1 MRRLEQSSLERR
13 AIHNFDTITENE
25 RGLPKLP
32 QVAARS
38 RFPGAVMSAEPVLVI
53 DDNPQIRR
61 ALRTILISQG
71 FVVMDASSG
80 EEALDLIRKERVEIV
95 LLDVILPGMSGFET
109 CKEIRRSSGVPVI
122 MLTVRNSERDKV
134 QAFDAGADDYIVKP
148 FGAEE
153 LTARMRATLRRS
165 GSEDSPSFISPGL
178 QIDFERRT
186 VSARGRTIR
195 LTPKEFALLRQLVK
209 NQGKTLTHRWL
220 LQTVWGPD
228 YGEEMESL
236 RVLVN
241 QLRKKIEPNP
251 AKPRYILTEPWVGYR
266 FENPSKVEPG
276 THPKK

>member
-1 MRRLEQSSLERR
+1 M
-13 AIHNFDTITENE
+13 
-25 RGLPKLP
+25 
-32 QVAARS
+32 V
-38 RFPGAVMSAEPVLVI
+38 PGAIMNGEPVLIV

-71 FVVMDASSG
+71 FVVTDARTG
-80 EEALDLIRKERVEIV
+80 EEALDLIRKERVELV
-95 LLDVILPGMSGFET
+95 LLDVNLPGMSGFET
-109 CKEIRRSSGVPVI
+109 CAEIRRGSDVPII

-153 LTARMRATLRRS
+153 LTARIRATLRRA
-165 GSEDSPSFISPGL
+165 GSEDIAAFVSPDL

-186 VSARGRTIR
+186 VAARRRTVR
-195 LTPKEFALLRQLVK
+195 LTPKEFALLRQLVT
-209 NQGKTLTHRWL
+209 NEGKTLTHRLL

-241 QLRKKIEPNP
+241 QLRKKIEPDP
-251 AKPRYILTEPWVGYR
+251 RKPRYILTEPWVGYR
-266 FENPSKVEPG
+266 FESPNEKEPSIRTRK
-276 THPKK
+276 

>member
-1 MRRLEQSSLERR
+1 MELQDRDEDRKR
-13 AIHNFDTITENE
+13 AQLADTVQAAT
-25 RGLPKLP
+25 RVCLPCP
-32 QVAARS
+32 
-38 RFPGAVMSAEPVLVI
+38 VMSAEPVLVV
-53 DDNPQIRR
+53 DDSPQIRR

-71 FVVMDASSG
+71 FVVLDARTG

-95 LLDVILPGMSGFET
+95 LMDVNLPGMSGLET
-109 CKEIRRSSGVPVI
+109 CREIRRSSDVPII

-165 GSEDSPSFISPGL
+165 GSEGSPAFISPNL

-186 VSARGRTIR
+186 VSANGKRCR
-195 LTPKEFALLRQLVK
+195 LTPKEFELLRQLVA

-228 YGEEMESL
+228 YGEETESL

-241 QLRKKIEPNP
+241 QLRKKIEPDP
-251 AKPRYILTEPWVGYR
+251 RKPRYILTEPWVGYR
-266 FENPSKVEPG
+266 FENLRETKPG
-276 THPKK
+276 TRTKK